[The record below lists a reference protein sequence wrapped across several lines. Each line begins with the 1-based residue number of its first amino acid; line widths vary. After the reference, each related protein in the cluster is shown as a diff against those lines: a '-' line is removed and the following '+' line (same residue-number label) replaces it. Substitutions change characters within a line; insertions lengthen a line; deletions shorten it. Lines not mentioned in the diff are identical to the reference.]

1 MLYICSIC
9 VYFYGK
15 DLRQYMSH
23 LYMVTES
30 NTAYMKICLK
40 RCTFDR
46 LHFSVYCITSED
58 LKQTYIRFKFRL
70 TFSASSLVCF
80 ALESDRLGCLP
91 DHSVVTCFAS
101 VWVIAERT
109 PRHIKTINISF
120 MLRRHLCTVIL
131 LAIIRDPRGLSLQET

>member
-1 MLYICSIC
+1 
-9 VYFYGK
+9 
-15 DLRQYMSH
+15 
-23 LYMVTES
+23 
-30 NTAYMKICLK
+30 MKICLK

-70 TFSASSLVCF
+70 TFSTSSLVCL

-109 PRHIKTINISF
+109 SEHIKTINISF
-120 MLRRHLCTVIL
+120 MLRCHLCTVISL
-131 LAIIRDPRGLSLQET
+131 GIICDPRGLSLQET